1 MRLLRLLTW
10 RPLRRRPLR
19 ALLAVV
25 AVAAG
30 TAMAVSIMVVQ
41 TSVSGS
47 VQEFGETL
55 AGPTELRVVGAVRR
69 GGLEPDVVDRVA
81 RTDGVAAAVPVVQ
94 AVTFIDSLGEVEAT
108 TSEGVAYRVGD
119 DVALVLGVDCRV
131 EQMFGDFGCTD
142 EMVADHGDVPLA
154 VGPGVPA
161 GSRLHTDAGMV
172 TMPDLPVF
180 EGLVGL
186 GSDRFVVYPLPAA
199 QRLFTRGDRH
209 DIVYVGTE
217 DSADVEAVR
226 AELEGVVGEQNGVL
240 DAGEGPPEVELL
252 LAGVL
257 PIFSLLGLF
266 GLGIGGLLVYN
277 TVTLS
282 LEERRRELAI
292 TGALGGTRAVVGGT
306 AFAEAAVL
314 GVAGGVLGALGGR
327 LVAAPIVDSI
337 SGFTRDTAAIPV
349 ELHVGFGSLVIGAM
363 LGLVTAI
370 AATVL
375 PVRRAWRAAVAEEL
389 SGRRTYEQ
397 PPAANFAKRALLWNL
412 ATWAGCA
419 LVLLGRRDGGLEPW
433 QVPVGGLGFVV
444 VAITLLLVG
453 ANLAPVVIRP
463 LARLVH
469 DSSAGRLAVAN
480 LLRAPGR
487 TGVMVIAI
495 AGATATAFVT
505 AGFSNG
511 VRASLTQQ
519 ILDNMDGVA
528 VSAISPGPDATLDV
542 ALPPRLVDALAEVPG
557 VAEVRQGA
565 VVLAGAG
572 SGEFMTVSAHQS
584 PWVLR
589 ETGRDLVAGSI
600 DPEAFERGEAVVN
613 TLLARSEGV
622 RPGDMVSL
630 PTPTGMVDVRVQ
642 AVVEGGGLGGRE
654 VMIPWDL
661 HRRLYGELPTKAV
674 NLLPE
679 PGVSYDEL
687 ADRIWPELAQIDDAA
702 EFVTTGSSGRMM
714 MFVDTPDQTVA
725 DAVGDI
731 KYTMLPFWTLQRG
744 LLGVSFVAVLS
755 TLLLAGVQRRREM
768 GMLAAVGMTPPRLAQ
783 MVLAEAGI
791 VGIVGVAL
799 GTLGG
804 IVTLWAMLQV
814 APLVVGFSNPFRPDW
829 SSVVTSGGLAVVVA
843 LAAAVWPARRAA
855 RTEVIP
861 ALRYE

>member
-41 TSVSGS
+41 TSVSG
-47 VQEFGETL
+47 
-55 AGPTELRVVGAVRR
+55 
-69 GGLEPDVVDRVA
+69 VVDRVA

-217 DSADVEAVR
+217 DGADVEAVR

-349 ELHVGFGSLVIGAM
+349 EP
-363 LGLVTAI
+363 VTSMTPARH
-370 AATVL
+370 A
-375 PVRRAWRAAVAEEL
+375 L
-389 SGRRTYEQ
+389 S
-397 PPAANFAKRALLWNL
+397 K
-412 ATWAGCA
+412 
-419 LVLLGRRDGGLEPW
+419 
-433 QVPVGGLGFVV
+433 
-444 VAITLLLVG
+444 
-453 ANLAPVVIRP
+453 
-463 LARLVH
+463 
-469 DSSAGRLAVAN
+469 
-480 LLRAPGR
+480 LR
-487 TGVMVIAI
+487 
-495 AGATATAFVT
+495 
-505 AGFSNG
+505 
-511 VRASLTQQ
+511 
-519 ILDNMDGVA
+519 
-528 VSAISPGPDATLDV
+528 SP
-542 ALPPRLVDALAEVPG
+542 R
-557 VAEVRQGA
+557 
-565 VVLAGAG
+565 
-572 SGEFMTVSAHQS
+572 
-584 PWVLR
+584 
-589 ETGRDLVAGSI
+589 SI
-600 DPEAFERGEAVVN
+600 DIG
-613 TLLARSEGV
+613 
-622 RPGDMVSL
+622 
-630 PTPTGMVDVRVQ
+630 
-642 AVVEGGGLGGRE
+642 
-654 VMIPWDL
+654 
-661 HRRLYGELPTKAV
+661 
-674 NLLPE
+674 
-679 PGVSYDEL
+679 
-687 ADRIWPELAQIDDAA
+687 
-702 EFVTTGSSGRMM
+702 
-714 MFVDTPDQTVA
+714 
-725 DAVGDI
+725 
-731 KYTMLPFWTLQRG
+731 
-744 LLGVSFVAVLS
+744 
-755 TLLLAGVQRRREM
+755 
-768 GMLAAVGMTPPRLAQ
+768 
-783 MVLAEAGI
+783 
-791 VGIVGVAL
+791 
-799 GTLGG
+799 
-804 IVTLWAMLQV
+804 
-814 APLVVGFSNPFRPDW
+814 
-829 SSVVTSGGLAVVVA
+829 
-843 LAAAVWPARRAA
+843 
-855 RTEVIP
+855 
-861 ALRYE
+861 

>member
-1 MRLLRLLTW
+1 MRLLRLLAW

-19 ALLAVV
+19 ALLAIV

-30 TAMAVSIMVVQ
+30 TAMAVSILVVRS
-41 TSVSGS
+41 SVADS

-81 RTDGVAAAVPVVQ
+81 RTEGVAAAIPVVQ
-94 AVTFIDSLGEVEAT
+94 AVTFVDNLEDG
-108 TSEGVAYRVGD
+108 GD
-119 DVALVLGVDCRV
+119 DVAFVLGVDCRV
-131 EQMFGDFGCTD
+131 EQMAGDFGCTD
-142 EMVADHGDVPLA
+142 EKVADHGDVPLA

-161 GSRLHTDAGMV
+161 GSRLHTDGGMV
-172 TMPDLPVF
+172 TLPARPVF

-186 GSDRFVVYPLPAA
+186 GANRFVVYPLPAA

-209 DIVYVGTE
+209 DVVYVSTE
-217 DSADVEAVR
+217 AGADVDVVQR
-226 AELEGVVGEQNGVL
+226 RLEDVVGEQNSVL
-240 DAGEGPPEVELL
+240 DASQGPPEVELL
-252 LAGVL
+252 LSGVL

-282 LEERRRELAI
+282 LEERRRELAV
-292 TGALGGTRAVVGGT
+292 TGALGGTRTVIGGT

-314 GVAGGVLGALGGR
+314 GVAGGLLGAVGGR
-327 LVAAPIVDSI
+327 VVAAPIVESI
-337 SGFTRDTAAIPV
+337 SGFTRDSAAIPV
-349 ELHVGFGSLVIGAM
+349 ELHVGPGSLLTGAV

-397 PPAANFAKRALLWNL
+397 PPAANFAKRALGWDLV
-412 ATWAGCA
+412 TWAGCG
-419 LVLLGRRDGGLEPW
+419 LVLLARRDGGLEPW
-433 QVPVGGLGFVV
+433 QVPVGGLGFAV
-444 VAITLLLVG
+444 VAVSLLLVG
-453 ANLAPVVIRP
+453 ANLAPIVIRP
-463 LARLVH
+463 LARVVH
-469 DSSAGRLAVAN
+469 NSSAGRLAVAN

-511 VRASLTQQ
+511 VRASLNDQ

-528 VSAISPGPDATLDV
+528 VSAVSPGPDANLDV
-542 ALPPRLVDALAEVPG
+542 ALPSRLIDALAELPG
-557 VAEVRQGA
+557 VADVRQGA
-565 VVLAGAG
+565 SVLAGG
-572 SGEFMTVSAHQS
+572 GRGDFMVVSAHES

-589 ETGRDLVAGSI
+589 ESGRDLVAGSI
-600 DPEAFERGEAVVN
+600 DPEAFADGEVVVN
-613 TLLARSEGV
+613 TLLARAEGV
-622 RPGDMVSL
+622 RPGDTVAL

-654 VMIPWDL
+654 AMIPWEL
-661 HRRLYGELPTKAV
+661 HRRLYGELPARAV

-679 PGVSYDEL
+679 PGVSYEEL
-687 ADRIWPELAQIDDAA
+687 AERVWPELAATVDGA
-702 EFVTTGSSGRMM
+702 EFVTGDSRGVMM
-714 MFVDTPDQTVA
+714 LFVDTPADAVA
-725 DAVGDI
+725 DAVEDVE
-731 KYTMLPFWTLQRG
+731 YTMLPFWTLQRG

-791 VGIVGVAL
+791 VGLVGVAL

-804 IVTLWAMLQV
+804 IVTLWAMLQT